1 VRLVLDTATLVA
13 SLRSDQGASHRL
25 LAAGLRRRFTV
36 LASVPLLLEY
46 EAVLTRP
53 EHLDAAGLTRDEV
66 SVLLDAVAAVADPV
80 TLHFVWRPHLD
91 DPNDDMVLE
100 TAVNGHADLI
110 ATFDLR
116 HFGAAAR
123 RFGIE
128 ALLPGACLRRLGL

>member
-1 VRLVLDTATLVA
+1 MSRYRGCAHPPRTP
-13 SLRSDQGASHRL
+13 
-25 LAAGLRRRFTV
+25 RRRRTD
-36 LASVPLLLEY
+36 ARRGQ
-46 EAVLTRP
+46 RP
-53 EHLDAAGLTRDEV
+53 ARRGGGSRGSGHTALC
-66 SVLLDAVAAVADPV
+66 VAAAS
-80 TLHFVWRPHLD
+80 D